1 MAPKTRDGR
10 DVVITIPGPTWKHG
24 TLDGGGYNW
33 NSSGK
38 SVTKFEGADLIPLS
52 ELAPTVTDRMKLG
65 QPCQS
70 CTGWQRI
77 DTLRCIRCSEWS
89 HQNYAPLSELATC
102 KESLRVQNVSQEDPT
117 MLNQPKKTEA
127 EYGWVIERG
136 DSPVSAPLYFMAI
149 TGKKEAAWSVHH
161 LSAVRF
167 C

>member
-1 MAPKTRDGR
+1 MTDKPYWWYTDETKLPGTTQGAVGQEAP
-10 DVVITIPGPTWKHG
+10 
-24 TLDGGGYNW
+24 
-33 NSSGK
+33 
-38 SVTKFEGADLIPLS
+38 A
-52 ELAPTVTDRMKLG
+52 VTDRMELD

-127 EYGWVIERG
+127 EYGWVIERC

-167 C
+167 CRKEDAESVLPFLGSGHRVCEHGWCNI

>member
-1 MAPKTRDGR
+1 MTDKPYWWYTDDTKL
-10 DVVITIPGPTWKHG
+10 PGPTQ
-24 TLDGGGYNW
+24 
-33 NSSGK
+33 
-38 SVTKFEGADLIPLS
+38 GAVGQ
-52 ELAPTVTDRMKLG
+52 EAPAVTDRMELD